1 MTRVH
6 RPETPIL
13 RGPLT
18 RLAGAPALD
27 RELSIPGAQSRCADE
42 LPRPGL
48 ERDSDSACILANE
61 AEA

>member
-1 MTRVH
+1 M
-6 RPETPIL
+6 RPA
-13 RGPLT
+13 RGHEN
-18 RLAGAPALD
+18 PALL
-27 RELSIPGAQSRCADE
+27 RKPHSRHFYQSADE